1 MKKSFDYFKT
11 LKEMSEAVGD
21 AYRSALKINEFNK
34 ELIRFS
40 GLKFELSD
48 SLINEFVA
56 PIERNDIYNLSY
68 KLNEEMYYISKL
80 NNILLLV
87 DKNCFSYAE
96 SFQNVFNKQNVL
108 FKMFSDSKSYEKTLK
123 YINESRGFLN
133 GLNTSIILSVK
144 KSLKTSEQPLLH
156 YTAVSCFS
164 ELFKSMEKTFYEIER
179 VIINNS

>member
-21 AYRSALKINEFNK
+21 AYSSVLGQNEFNK

-48 SLINEFVA
+48 NLVNEFVA

-68 KLNEEMYYISKL
+68 MLNEEMYYINKL
-80 NNILLLV
+80 NNILLLL
-87 DKNCFSYAE
+87 DTSFSFAQ
-96 SFQNVFNKQNVL
+96 SFENGFNKQNRVFDML
-108 FKMFSDSKSYEKTLK
+108 FDSKNYEKILK
-123 YINESRGFLN
+123 YINESRAFLN
-133 GLNTSIILSVK
+133 GLNTSIILSFK
-144 KSLKTSEQPLLH
+144 KTLRCADRPLLY

-164 ELFKSMEKTFYEIER
+164 ELFKSVEKTFYEVER

>member
-1 MKKSFDYFKT
+1 
-11 LKEMSEAVGD
+11 MSVSVGEA
-21 AYRSALKINEFNK
+21 YCSALRANEFNK

-40 GLKFELSD
+40 GLRFELSD

-68 KLNEEMYYISKL
+68 KLNEEMYFINKL

-87 DKNCFSYAE
+87 DKGCFPYSE
-96 SFQNVFNKQNVL
+96 SFKNVFNKQNDL
-108 FKMFSDSKSYEKTLK
+108 FNMLSDSKNYEKVLK
-123 YINESRGFLN
+123 FINESRGFLN

-144 KSLKTSEQPLLH
+144 KSLKNSEQPLLQ

-164 ELFKSMEKTFYEIER
+164 ELFKAIEKTFYEIER

>member
-11 LKEMSEAVGD
+11 LKEMSVSVGEAYCSLLR
-21 AYRSALKINEFNK
+21 ANEFNK

-48 SLINEFVA
+48 SLVNEFVA

-68 KLNEEMYYISKL
+68 NLNEEMYYINKL

-87 DKNCFSYAE
+87 NKSNFSYCE
-96 SFQNVFNKQNVL
+96 SFVTVFNKQNIL
-108 FKMFSDSKSYEKTLK
+108 FDKLSDNKNYGKALK
-123 YINESRGFLN
+123 FANECRGFLN

-144 KSLKTSEQPLLH
+144 KSLKISEQPLLQ
-156 YTAVSCFS
+156 YTAVCSYS
-164 ELFKSMEKTFYEIER
+164 
-179 VIINNS
+179 